1 MIQTITH
8 IMIISSLI
16 IFGIALIIC
25 LFRLIKGPTTADR
38 VVTFDTTSAVVMS
51 IVGVLSVLMG
61 TVSFLDSIMLI
72 AIISFVSSVSIS
84 RFIGGG
90 GMCLMEITK
99 EIFSLIA
106 AVMLLLGSFIA
117 LISAIGIVKFQDVF
131 LRSHAATKSSTLSV
145 LLTLIGVLI
154 YFIVNTGF
162 FSVRLLLSLVFI
174 NLTSPVGMHLVAR
187 AAYRN
192 GAYMYRKNDAHTHAS
207 ILLSSNEQNSTE
219 ALQLRAKKREE
230 HRKKWYQND

>member
-1 MIQTITH
+1 
-8 IMIISSLI
+8 
-16 IFGIALIIC
+16 
-25 LFRLIKGPTTADR
+25 
-38 VVTFDTTSAVVMS
+38 
-51 IVGVLSVLMG
+51 
-61 TVSFLDSIMLI
+61 MLI

-84 RFIGGG
+84 RFIGG

-131 LRSHAATKSSTLSV
+131 LRSHATKSSTLSV

-162 FSVRLLLSLVFI
+162 FSVRLLLSLV
-174 NLTSPVGMHLVAR
+174 
-187 AAYRN
+187 
-192 GAYMYRKNDAHTHAS
+192 
-207 ILLSSNEQNSTE
+207 LLI
-219 ALQLRAKKREE
+219 
-230 HRKKWYQND
+230 